1 MKKDIQYKMS
11 LTKATK
17 TMFLELEK
25 RGIIL
30 EKLNALEIFARDG
43 TWQTTFYAN
52 KIKTLEVWEVDPS
65 WEKNLRKNLPKAK
78 VRILDSIKNIQTYEK
93 FAKFNLIMIDNPMNI
108 YGNENENIQNRYCEH
123 FDVIKNIDKI
133 MDNESIVVFNVNR
146 CPFDYDKF
154 PIWKNKREKFYGNM
168 NSGNMN
174 QDFLFDFYEKLFK
187 KSNFKTLFKFSVDR
201 MLNDRIN
208 SVYYFVYKLKK
219 L

>member
-1 MKKDIQYKMS
+1 MS

-25 RGIIL
+25 RNVVL
-30 EKLNALEIFARDG
+30 KKLNALEIFARDG

-52 KIKTLEVWEVDPS
+52 KVKTLEVWEVDPS
-65 WEKNLRKNLPKAK
+65 WEKNLRKNLPTAK

-93 FAKFNLIMIDNPMNI
+93 LSKFNLIMIDNPMNI
-108 YGNENENIQNRYCEH
+108 YGNENENIQNNYCEH

-133 MDNESIVVFNVNR
+133 MDDESIVVFNVNR
-146 CPFDYDKF
+146 HPFDYDKF

-168 NSGNMN
+168 NSDNMT

-187 KSNFKTLFKFSVDR
+187 KINFKTLFEFSVDR
-201 MLNDRIN
+201 MLNERIN